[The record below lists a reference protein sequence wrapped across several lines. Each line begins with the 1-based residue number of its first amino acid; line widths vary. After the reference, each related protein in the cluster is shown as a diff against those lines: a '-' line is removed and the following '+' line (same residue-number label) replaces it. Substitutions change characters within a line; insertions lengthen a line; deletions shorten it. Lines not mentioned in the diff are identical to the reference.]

1 MHHVAVSV
9 LLSACLASL
18 VAAEPVPTPASDF
31 LVSLAAAPGIA
42 AARVRLSAAESAQ
55 GVAGLLPDPVFGFD
69 AGRKRFR
76 AGQDET
82 MYGAMIEQPLP
93 RWGTRDA
100 ERMQAQAQVQ
110 AAQAAYQTVVGEH
123 AAAIATAIASWM
135 AAQERLVLL
144 RQSRARIDA
153 MRDIV
158 AVRLASGGAGIA
170 EQLLLDTRAQQL
182 DLAISDLERR
192 ALDDQAEIRSRLGL
206 QPTAAIPSFAAPD
219 PATITGAENPLVR
232 AAEAA
237 TAEARASEM
246 AALARGRPETTI
258 GLAWE
263 REAAHTDEQSD
274 QFILNLRVSLPVHR
288 AAYGEA
294 ADAAR
299 WRARASR
306 HEAAGAAW
314 MAESQVGRAI
324 RAQAQATRAEDS
336 AAAIAA
342 RTQVAYQAML
352 QQIGTGG
359 ASVTAA
365 LDLLDRVTE
374 SGIEAVLARL
384 DGRLAL
390 ADLWRLAPPVLSE
403 PQLDTAMSHHPTS
416 AAAP

>member
-1 MHHVAVSV
+1 MLHIAVSV
-9 LLSACLASL
+9 LLSACLAGL
-18 VAAEPVPTPASDF
+18 IAAEPALTRASDF
-31 LVSLAAAPGIA
+31 LASLAAAPGIA

-55 GVAGLLPDPVFGFD
+55 GVAGLLPDPVFGVD

-76 AGQDET
+76 AGRDET

-93 RWGTRDA
+93 RWGSRDA
-100 ERMQAQAQVQ
+100 ERVQAQAQVLS
-110 AAQAAYQTVVGEH
+110 AQAAYQTVVGEH

-135 AAQERLVLL
+135 AAQERLTLL
-144 RQSRARIDA
+144 RQALARIDA
-153 MRDIV
+153 MRGIV
-158 AVRLASGGAGIA
+158 GVRLAAGGAGIG
-170 EQLLLDTRAQQL
+170 EQLLLETRSQQL

-192 ALDDQAEIRSRLGL
+192 ARDDQAEIRGRLGL
-206 QPTAAIPSFAAPD
+206 QPTAAIPPFAAPD
-219 PATITGAENPLVR
+219 PTAITGARSPLLR

-237 TAEARASEM
+237 TAEARAGEM
-246 AALARGRPETTI
+246 AAVARGRPETAI

-263 REAAHTDEQSD
+263 REAAHTDEQAD
-274 QFILNLRVSLPVHR
+274 QVILNLRVSLPVHR
-288 AAYGEA
+288 AAYSEA

-306 HEAAGAAW
+306 HEAAAAAW
-314 MAESQVGRAI
+314 MAESQIGRAT
-324 RAQAQATRAEDS
+324 RAQAQVTRAEAS

-342 RTQVAYQAML
+342 RTQVAYEAML

-374 SGIEAVLARL
+374 SSIEAVMARL

-390 ADLWRLAPPVLSE
+390 ADLWRLAPPELDE
-403 PQLDTAMSHHPTS
+403 PRPDSANAHQPTS